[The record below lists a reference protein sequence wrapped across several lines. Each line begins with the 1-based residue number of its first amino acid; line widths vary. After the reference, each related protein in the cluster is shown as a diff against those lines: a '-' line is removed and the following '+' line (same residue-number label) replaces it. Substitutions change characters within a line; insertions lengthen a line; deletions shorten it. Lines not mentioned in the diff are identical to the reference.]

1 MKRWLP
7 LLGLAVLLLGALIV
21 GSRSSGPQT
30 PQQRADALAGRVK
43 CPTCKGLSV
52 AQSKTELAV
61 AIHDEIERQVNLGKT
76 DAQIISFISSKYGDG
91 LLINPPATGAGA
103 VVWVAPIAF
112 LLVAFAGLV
121 VALRRWSAS
130 GRREVDDTDLAAVQ
144 RARQAAHS

>member
-7 LLGLAVLLLGALIV
+7 LLGMALLVLGALVI
-21 GSRSSGPQT
+21 GTRSTSPQT

-43 CPTCKGLSV
+43 CPTCQGLSV

-61 AIHDEIERQVNLGKT
+61 AIHDEIERQVNLGKS

-112 LLVAFAGLV
+112 LVVAFAGLV

-130 GRREVDDTDLAAVQ
+130 GRREVDDADLAAVQ
-144 RARQAAHS
+144 RARQAAHL